1 MACLLFVS
9 ARAAAQ
15 DRPGPG
21 YSPPPPGYIY
31 ALVHDPGY
39 HEHDGLFLRITL
51 GAGWLGMSES
61 TGVSE
66 LEASG
71 TGSGFGAA
79 IGYAVTRKLIVF
91 LDVSLLDTMHPD
103 VTVNGAPTPRAGE
116 DLTLWGYGPGIAYYF
131 EPRNIFVSAAIAFC
145 KLDLHDDQANTLTA
159 TRRGIGLDAMAGK
172 EWWLTTN
179 WALGLALQL
188 QYARMTDR
196 APDPSPVVSARAIS
210 LLGTATFN

>member
-1 MACLLFVS
+1 MS
-9 ARAAAQ
+9 A
-15 DRPGPG
+15 
-21 YSPPPPGYIY
+21 
-31 ALVHDPGY
+31 
-39 HEHDGLFLRITL
+39 E
-51 GAGWLGMSES
+51 WLGMSES

-79 IGYAVTRKLIVF
+79 IGLAVTRKLVVF
-91 LDVSLLDTMHPD
+91 LDVSILDAGHPD
-103 VTVNGAPTPRAGE
+103 VTVNDAPTPRAGR
-116 DLTLWGYGPGIAYYF
+116 DMTLWGYGPGVAYYF
-131 EPRNIFVSAAIAFC
+131 QPWNIFVSGAITLC

-159 TRRGIGLDAMAGK
+159 TRRGIGLEVMAGE
-172 EWWLTTN
+172 EWWVSTN